1 MFQRD
6 DYIGKASGE
15 LGPWGGASAA
25 RVTVPQMLPSTVA
38 QRLLAGGPQWH
49 YPYRSFT
56 GWNAPVSPD
65 AL

>member
-1 MFQRD
+1 
-6 DYIGKASGE
+6 
-15 LGPWGGASAA
+15 
-25 RVTVPQMLPSTVA
+25 MLPSTVA